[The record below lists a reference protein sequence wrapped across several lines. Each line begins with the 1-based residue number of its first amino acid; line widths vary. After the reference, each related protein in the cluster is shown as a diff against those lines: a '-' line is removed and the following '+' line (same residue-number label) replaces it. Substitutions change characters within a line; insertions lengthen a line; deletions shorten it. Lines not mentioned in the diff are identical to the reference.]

1 MGVDPNGT
9 GLRFLP
15 LLAGEGQ
22 DGGERF
28 CRLPILPPPSLTLP
42 RAVRKG
48 VMGVNPNG
56 TGLRFLPLLTGEGQ
70 DGGERFCLLPI
81 LLPPSPS
88 PAQRA
93 REGIYEQLLKGV
105 PFQPDPICRWP
116 NGLRFCSQA
125 VQYRLADG
133 GQTFD
138 VRYVAK
144 FVIKRHLHF
153 RRVDRHL
160 ETAVRRILVARRYI
174 PANHGGL

>member
-1 MGVDPNGT
+1 MFRQSTHGHVNTPDGDRWKLNGQGERRRAYAAYSARRERTRVMGVDPDGT
-9 GLRFLP
+9 SLRFLP
-15 LLAGEGQ
+15 
-22 DGGERF
+22 
-28 CRLPILPPPSLTLP
+28 P
-42 RAVRKG
+42 
-48 VMGVNPNG
+48 
-56 TGLRFLPLLTGEGQ
+56 LTGEGQ